1 MSAKARWTGRGLL
14 LGLALLFAL
23 NVAWIARNWGSLR
36 VVTTPAGTAAPD
48 FTVQLLDGKAMHLSD
63 ARGQVLVLAFW
74 ATWCRPCKAELPG
87 RDRLYRRFAP
97 DGTRFL
103 AVNIE
108 GAELKP
114 QVDAFVT
121 ATGLSMPVAIAGG
134 AIADRYHVET
144 IPHLVIL
151 DRTGTVR
158 EVLDG
163 VHAESEVA
171 LAIEA
176 AKQAR

>member
-1 MSAKARWTGRGLL
+1 M
-14 LGLALLFAL
+14 
-23 NVAWIARNWGSLR
+23 
-36 VVTTPAGTAAPD
+36 
-48 FTVQLLDGKAMHLSD
+48 
-63 ARGQVLVLAFW
+63 
-74 ATWCRPCKAELPG
+74 
-87 RDRLYRRFAP
+87 
-97 DGTRFL
+97 